1 MVQKV
6 TKSGLRIYIGLLLCS
21 LIGITASGILTID
34 KIRLLENPNFSP
46 TCNLSPIVSCI
57 SAISSLQSEIL
68 HIPNS
73 LFGLVAFSI
82 LAFVSVLLLMRTALP
97 KRIWQLLLCMA
108 VAGFLF
114 VNYLIL
120 QSTLV
125 LHVICPWCFTVWL
138 TTPLILFLLSKAY
151 DNTHTPRTDRSW
163 IMKFRLNWGVFLLV
177 LWYVALFF
185 LLLIEFRDYWL
196 SL

>member
-1 MVQKV
+1 MIQTVN
-6 TKSGLRIYIGLLLCS
+6 KSGVRVYIGLLLCS
-21 LIGITASGILTID
+21 LIGITASGVLTID

-73 LFGLVAFSI
+73 LFGLVAYSI
-82 LAFVSVLLLMRTALP
+82 LAFVSVLLLMRTSLP
-97 KRIWQLLLCMA
+97 KRIWQLLLYMA
-108 VAGFLF
+108 VAGFIF

-120 QSTLV
+120 QSALA

-151 DNTHTPRTDRSW
+151 DNTYDPKTDQSW
-163 IMKFRLNWGVFLLV
+163 IMKFRLNWSVFLLV

-185 LLLIEFRDYWL
+185 LLLIVFRDYWS

>member
-1 MVQKV
+1 
-6 TKSGLRIYIGLLLCS
+6 
-21 LIGITASGILTID
+21 
-34 KIRLLENPNFSP
+34 
-46 TCNLSPIVSCI
+46 
-57 SAISSLQSEIL
+57 
-68 HIPNS
+68 
-73 LFGLVAFSI
+73 
-82 LAFVSVLLLMRTALP
+82 
-97 KRIWQLLLCMA
+97 MA

-138 TTPLILFLLSKAY
+138 TTPLILFLLSKAHDDTY
-151 DNTHTPRTDRSW
+151 ENQANQSW
-163 IMKFRLNWGVFLLV
+163 IMKFCLNWSVFLLV

-185 LLLIEFRDYWL
+185 LLLIVFRDYWF